1 MSSLWQR
8 SATELAALTAVGEV
22 SAREVVVAHL
32 ERIDERNGEINA
44 IVARRPDAAVL
55 ADADR
60 LDNSN
65 EPRGALHGLP
75 IAIKDLA
82 DVAGLPTRSGSVIT
96 SSSPE
101 TTDSLF
107 VTRLRRAGAVIVGKT
122 NTPEF
127 GAGSH
132 TFNEVY
138 GVTRNP
144 ADLSRT
150 AGGSS
155 GGGAAALA
163 AGMISLADGSDLG
176 GSLRNPP
183 AFCGVVGFRP
193 SIGRVP
199 SIPDRSSWLNSLVT
213 LGPMGRSVA
222 DVALMLSVMAG
233 PDDRDPLSL
242 SDPGSTFNR
251 PGHPDLDQ
259 IRLAW
264 AGDLGLPVD
273 SEVIAQCRAAVAHIG
288 DEGADVVEVAPDL
301 TGAMDAFR
309 TFRALHY
316 RDFALQYP
324 EDEWRRC
331 KPALVGN
338 IEAGLAL
345 TIEDLWRAEHTR
357 TRLHLEMVRFF
368 QDHAVLALPTTQVL
382 PFPVETEWPTR
393 INDVDMIDY
402 IDWMSICCVIT
413 MTGCPAISIPAGR
426 SASGLPI
433 GLQLVGPPRGDRQI
447 LAIAQSFEAASSTT
461 P

>member
-1 MSSLWQR
+1 MSALWQR
-8 SATELAALTAVGEV
+8 SACELAALTVAGDV
-22 SAREVVVAHL
+22 SAREVVAAHL

-44 IVARRPDAAVL
+44 IVARRPDAEVL

-60 LDNSN
+60 LDNTN

-75 IAIKDLA
+75 IAVKDLA

-96 SSSPE
+96 SNDPVA
-101 TTDSLF
+101 TDSLF
-107 VTRLRRAGAVIVGKT
+107 VTRLRRAGAVIIGKT

-132 TFNEVY
+132 TFNEIY

-144 ADLSRT
+144 ADPSRT

-163 AGMISLADGSDLG
+163 AGMIALADGSDLG

-183 AFCGVVGFRP
+183 AFCGVVGLRP
-193 SIGRVP
+193 SVGRVP
-199 SIPDRSSWLNSLVT
+199 SIPDRSSWLSSLGT

-242 SDPGSTFNR
+242 SDPGSTFSR
-251 PGHPDLDQ
+251 PGQPDLDQ
-259 IRLAW
+259 IRIAW

-273 SEVIAQCRAAVAHIG
+273 SEVIARCRAEVAHVG
-288 DEGADVVEVAPDL
+288 HEGADVVEVAPDL
-301 TGAMDAFR
+301 SGAMDAFR

-316 RDFALQYP
+316 RDFALQYS
-324 EDEWRRC
+324 EAAWRRC

-357 TRLHLEMVRFF
+357 TRLHSEMVRFF
-368 QDHAVLALPTTQVL
+368 KNHDVIALPTTQVL

-413 MTGCPAISIPAGR
+413 MTGCPAISIPAGT

-433 GLQLVGPPRGDRQI
+433 GLQLVGPPRGDRQL
-447 LAIAQSFEAASSTT
+447 LAVAQSFEAASSTT